1 MLFRSLKW
9 MDECSPDSAPLGRNT
24 FKSQLQDVV
33 RTASDIW
40 WVPPKEAEANGRMRD
55 KYLNR
60 KDMMDKPEMLIKQ
73 YKIQGWSD
81 DTYHGGDE
89 ARKLIPSTTKKR
101 FRGLM
106 RFERALKD
114 GWCDE
119 AGEPLQKRTPPAPV
133 IQGVLPAVKEKD
145 SGPEPEI

>member
-1 MLFRSLKW
+1 M
-9 MDECSPDSAPLGRNT
+9 
-24 FKSQLQDVV
+24 
-33 RTASDIW
+33 
-40 WVPPKEAEANGRMRD
+40 PPKEAEANGRMRD

-73 YKIQGWSD
+73 YKMQGWSD

>member
-1 MLFRSLKW
+1 MS
-9 MDECSPDSAPLGRNT
+9 
-24 FKSQLQDVV
+24 DV
-33 RTASDIW
+33 
-40 WVPPKEAEANGRMRD
+40 N
-55 KYLNR
+55 Y
-60 KDMMDKPEMLIKQ
+60 
-73 YKIQGWSD
+73 YKINEDAARRAKEMNSFSDYKAGSATAGYRQMVDKAAGIAAAQKRRVDPMYHEKIDRLLDSYARKLAEGWSD